1 MKIAIQG
8 GNASFHDISTRFY
21 FNKNFGIA
29 KPELICCDTFV
40 EVFENLISKKAD
52 YAVLAIE
59 NSIAGSILGNYKLLQ
74 QYEVKIIGEIKLRI
88 ILDIMALPNQSIEE
102 IHTVRSHYMALLQCH
117 EFLSKYPHI
126 KHVEGV
132 DTADSARDIRLNNE
146 LGVAAI
152 AGRVAAEDYNLNI
165 LSSGIEDDKQNYTRF
180 FILSRKEDS
189 IEVEAEK
196 ATLSFQLHNE
206 VGSLSKVLSMF
217 NEFDVNLTRIQS
229 LPRIGFPDEYTFH
242 VDCDWTDYADYKE
255 SIRKIKTMVS
265 DLTILGEYKK
275 GEIHNSW

>member
-1 MKIAIQG
+1 MDLLCSHHGASSATGKIC
-8 GNASFHDISTRFY
+8 SSTTVPLL
-21 FNKNFGIA
+21 NTPPPIA
-29 KPELICCDTFV
+29 TP
-40 EVFENLISKKAD
+40 SKKRLRHAD
-52 YAVLAIE
+52 V
-59 NSIAGSILGNYKLLQ
+59 
-74 QYEVKIIGEIKLRI
+74 
-88 ILDIMALPNQSIEE
+88 
-102 IHTVRSHYMALLQCH
+102 C
-117 EFLSKYPHI
+117 
-126 KHVEGV
+126 
-132 DTADSARDIRLNNE
+132 ARDIRLNNE

-217 NEFDVNLTRIQS
+217 YEFDVNLTRIQS